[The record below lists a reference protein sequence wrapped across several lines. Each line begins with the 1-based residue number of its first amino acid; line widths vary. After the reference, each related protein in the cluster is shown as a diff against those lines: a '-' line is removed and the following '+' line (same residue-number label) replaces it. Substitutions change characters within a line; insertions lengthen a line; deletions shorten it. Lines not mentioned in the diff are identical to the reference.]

1 MFKRNAEIKC
11 YQAVFAFL
19 FLNLLFC
26 NVVRMSF
33 GVRGVRAALSI
44 ALTLNRLPRTP
55 LGLVFYAGNTF
66 SWLVAHS
73 FFGCT
78 KIPRFYIKGFYA
90 SISESNTI
98 VNGPSFIRLICI
110 SAPKIPVCTLGISF
124 LHCSIIYSYN

>member
-44 ALTLNRLPRTP
+44 
-55 LGLVFYAGNTF
+55 V
-66 SWLVAHS
+66 
-73 FFGCT
+73 FFGVTIRKTFRGLSKT
-78 KIPRFYIKGFYA
+78 KRNYLINKLFYESA
-90 SISESNTI
+90 S
-98 VNGPSFIRLICI
+98 G
-110 SAPKIPVCTLGISF
+110 
-124 LHCSIIYSYN
+124 SYDTTSRDN

>member
-44 ALTLNRLPRTP
+44 
-55 LGLVFYAGNTF
+55 V
-66 SWLVAHS
+66 
-73 FFGCT
+73 FFGVTIRKTRRFRESAAVVVSVTFIIPFGARLNNYLRNVSFT
-78 KIPRFYIKGFYA
+78 KVKRERNDSCNICFSARFY
-90 SISESNTI
+90 NM
-98 VNGPSFIRLICI
+98 
-110 SAPKIPVCTLGISF
+110 
-124 LHCSIIYSYN
+124 

>member
-44 ALTLNRLPRTP
+44 
-55 LGLVFYAGNTF
+55 V
-66 SWLVAHS
+66 
-73 FFGCT
+73 FFGV
-78 KIPRFYIKGFYA
+78 
-90 SISESNTI
+90 TI
-98 VNGPSFIRLICI
+98 RKTRILRIVRHL
-110 SAPKIPVCTLGISF
+110 SF
-124 LHCSIIYSYN
+124 LSFKLPLL

>member
-44 ALTLNRLPRTP
+44 
-55 LGLVFYAGNTF
+55 G
-66 SWLVAHS
+66 
-73 FFGCT
+73 FFGVTIRKTFRGLSKT
-78 KIPRFYIKGFYA
+78 KRKRSGSYTVRTQLCRY
-90 SISESNTI
+90 ERVRVTI
-98 VNGPSFIRLICI
+98 
-110 SAPKIPVCTLGISF
+110 
-124 LHCSIIYSYN
+124 

>member
-44 ALTLNRLPRTP
+44 
-55 LGLVFYAGNTF
+55 G
-66 SWLVAHS
+66 
-73 FFGCT
+73 FFG
-78 KIPRFYIKGFYA
+78 
-90 SISESNTI
+90 SN
-98 VNGPSFIRLICI
+98 
-110 SAPKIPVCTLGISF
+110 
-124 LHCSIIYSYN
+124 YS